1 MAKKRGEP
9 RKYSIPTSFEQ
20 ARDELFSH
28 ILRCGVLEA
37 SLEHQKE
44 WFDDTLL
51 YLADRFTDLT
61 ETELNELRVL
71 GERYCRP
78 VVARPSTGGAKALGL
93 APPWRKPSRA
103 PAPVDAHAAG
113 EPQLHVQALAPAR
126 GALASEQHGQESLPW
141 SAAPRGERTTHAG
154 VEAGSPSSRGVHEQ
168 LQGELRARRRAFSDR
183 PAGERQREAA
193 LATGTMGEAQLRTGE
208 CATSDHRRGAE
219 AQLRRGELL

>member
-78 VVARPSTGGAKALGL
+78 VVPRAATVGA
-93 APPWRKPSRA
+93 
-103 PAPVDAHAAG
+103 
-113 EPQLHVQALAPAR
+113 
-126 GALASEQHGQESLPW
+126 GA
-141 SAAPRGERTTHAG
+141 
-154 VEAGSPSSRGVHEQ
+154 
-168 LQGELRARRRAFSDR
+168 
-183 PAGERQREAA
+183 
-193 LATGTMGEAQLRTGE
+193 
-208 CATSDHRRGAE
+208 
-219 AQLRRGELL
+219 